1 MRFGEPGIREDLL
14 FAMADWERQ
23 NVIKKT
29 ESGDHFPLITEY
41 PRKTVMQRSGRGMHS
56 RGDKKA
62 IERETVEKRK
72 YPKILQ
78 EYKSPAYQYLRR

>member
-1 MRFGEPGIREDLL
+1 MHSDKPGIREAFLL
-14 FAMADWERQ
+14 APPNRERL
-23 NVIKKT
+23 ILFEKL
-29 ESGDHFPLITEY
+29 ESVDQCPFTGY
-41 PRKTVMQRSGRGMHS
+41 PWKTVMQRSGRGMHS